1 MLLLLEVVS
10 VAGVGAKA
18 PAPAEEVDDVVSV
31 GGEVIDGVL
40 QVLGVDSGSS
50 NIVPSGSRRF
60 AVGGVHNL
68 LSFYYPFLAR
78 SVDAYKPQRQ
88 FNR

>member
-10 VAGVGAKA
+10 VAVVGAKA
-18 PAPAEEVDDVVSV
+18 PAPAEEVDVDVVSV

-50 NIVPSGSRRF
+50 SIVPSGSRRF
-60 AVGGVHNL
+60 PVGGDH
-68 LSFYYPFLAR
+68 SFTII
-78 SVDAYKPQRQ
+78 
-88 FNR
+88 